1 MINIARSASLGTEG
15 ETFHVQIIEQK
26 VVAILAGIGKDHLL
40 LERIK
45 YALQE

>member
-26 VVAILAGIGKDHLL
+26 VVAILAGIGMGHLPI
-40 LERIK
+40 ERSK
-45 YALQE
+45 